1 MPSVTDILNA
11 PVAHRGLHDLANGV
25 AENSATAFRLAVEHG
40 YPIECDLQL
49 SADGIPMVFHDDVLD
64 RLTELKGPVSA
75 LSAAELGQTPLKS
88 SAAGDR
94 ILRLDEMLEL
104 VDGRVGFAIELKRQ
118 VDGRDADL
126 AAVSAAMLR
135 DYAGPVSVI
144 SFSPRILRD
153 LRQHGFKGPRGILV
167 ERFKNDYVR
176 KTLSPLQRFCLRH
189 LLHYPLTGFEFIDC
203 HHKSLDLPAVRLF
216 KTLGFPVVTWTITS
230 QADADIALENC
241 DQITF
246 EGYIPKSG

>member
-1 MPSVTDILNA
+1 MPSVTNILNA

-49 SADGIPMVFHDDVLD
+49 SSDGIPMVFHDDVLD
-64 RLTELKGPVSA
+64 RLTALKGPVSA
-75 LSAAELGQTPLKS
+75 RSAAELGQTALKGS
-88 SAAGDR
+88 EAGDT
-94 ILRLDEMLEL
+94 ILRLDEMLAL

-118 VDGRDADL
+118 VDGRNADL
-126 AAVSAAMLR
+126 AAVSATMLR
-135 DYAGPVSVI
+135 DYPGSVSII
-144 SFSPRILRD
+144 SFSPAILRD
-153 LRQHGFKGPRGILV
+153 LRRHGFSGPRGILV

-176 KTLSPLQRFCLRH
+176 KTLSPLQRFCMRH
-189 LLHYPLTGFEFIDC
+189 LLHYPLTRFEFIDC

-216 KTLGFPVVTWTITS
+216 KALGFPIVTWTITS
-230 QADADIALENC
+230 QADADTALENC
-241 DQITF
+241 DQVTF